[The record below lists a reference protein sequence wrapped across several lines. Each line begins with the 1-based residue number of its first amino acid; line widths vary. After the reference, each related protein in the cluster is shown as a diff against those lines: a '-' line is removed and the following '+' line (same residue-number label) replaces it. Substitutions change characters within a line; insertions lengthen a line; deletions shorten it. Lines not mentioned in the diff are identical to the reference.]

1 MSAVN
6 GAGRPA
12 EETVLELRG
21 IDGGYGRTRVLHD
34 VSLAVP
40 RSSVVALLGANG
52 AGKTTLL
59 RVASGLLRPT
69 AGQVLLAGSDV
80 TRQSAAQRARRGLC
94 LIPEGRGVFRSLT
107 VRDNLELA
115 IPAGAKR
122 TARLER
128 PLTAFPA
135 LARRLNQVAGN
146 LSGGEQQMLA
156 LSRAYLTE
164 PAVVLL
170 DELSM
175 GLAPILVDQVFAS
188 IRQLAEDGIALILVE
203 QYVNRG
209 LELADRVCLIN
220 RGRITFSGPPGNL
233 DSGALIRNYLGSDPL
248 NASPAPS
255 AEAATGD
262 PQSAGREV

>member
-1 MSAVN
+1 VAV
-6 GAGRPA
+6 
-12 EETVLELRG
+12 
-21 IDGGYGRTRVLHD
+21 
-34 VSLAVP
+34 
-40 RSSVVALLGANG
+40 
-52 AGKTTLL
+52 
-59 RVASGLLRPT
+59 GLLRP
-69 AGQVLLAGSDV
+69 AVGQVLLAGADV
-80 TRQSAAQRARRGLC
+80 TRQSAAQRARHGLC
-94 LIPEGRGVFRSLT
+94 LIPEGRGIFRSLT

-175 GLAPILVDQVFAS
+175 GLAPIVVDKMFAS
-188 IRQLAEDGIALILVE
+188 IRQLAETGIAIVLVE
-203 QYVNRG
+203 QYVNRA
-209 LELADRVCLIN
+209 LELADTVCLVS
-220 RGRITFSGPPGNL
+220 RGKITFSGPPGAL
-233 DSGALIRNYLGSDPL
+233 DSGALIRNYLGAGGPGKDDTWQGSSD
-248 NASPAPS
+248 AAARSPW
-255 AEAATGD
+255 TK
-262 PQSAGREV
+262 QN